1 MRAPAQV
8 RFERLQKLIERVKY
22 EAEKGAVIVVE
33 GPRDRESLRSMGISG
48 KILCLQSSR
57 RNTLGFAEQLED
69 ERSVIV
75 LMDFDREGVFL
86 ANRLS
91 RVLNSRKT
99 HSNLVLWRE
108 LRALTRSE
116 LRSIEELPR
125 LYDRLQNEI
134 HFHRGVVADLRRHA

>member
-1 MRAPAQV
+1 MRAPAQI

-91 RVLNSRKT
+91 RVLNSQKI
-99 HSNLVLWRE
+99 HANLVLWRE

-134 HFHRGVVADLRRHA
+134 HFHRGLVVDLRRHT